1 MTRNPQT
8 CQVNYVRF
16 GDLPADWRVHS
27 VRDEMVSFFGNISDV
42 DYFLLAP
49 KQCLSYM
56 YLFIK
61 SVIKMTN
68 HRLAMQRKVPLGGQK
83 GAR

>member
-1 MTRNPQT
+1 MSGSAT
-8 CQVNYVRF
+8 C
-16 GDLPADWRVHS
+16 LPIGGFIQCATK
-27 VRDEMVSFFGNISDV
+27 MVSFFGNISDV

-56 YLFIK
+56 YLLIE
-61 SVIKMTN
+61 SVIKMTD